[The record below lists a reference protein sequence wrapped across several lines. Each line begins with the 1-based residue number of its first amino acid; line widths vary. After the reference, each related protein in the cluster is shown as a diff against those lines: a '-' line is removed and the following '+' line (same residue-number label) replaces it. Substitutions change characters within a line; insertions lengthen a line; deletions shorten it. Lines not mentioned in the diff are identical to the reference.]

1 MKCIKELWQRFVSWW
16 RNLTSG
22 AAKKEVQC
30 LSNLHGMSSAKP
42 CVPKSEPKSVP
53 KNEPKS
59 VPMNEA
65 QHLVFW
71 LTGQYSPFRLVQR

>member
-42 CVPKSEPKSVP
+42 CVPKDV
-53 KNEPKS
+53 PKS

>member
-42 CVPKSEPKSVP
+42 CVPM
-53 KNEPKS
+53 N